1 MAYFYDFLASG
12 MEVFSM
18 CCVLGILREQYWDM
32 RKILGM
38 TVSLAAITTGLDAVE
53 IEANMGINIALIIAA
68 LKLLYRNEFWK
79 TAFDAISSSTLVV
92 VIEMF
97 TTYLLH
103 WIDPAF
109 VDHKFRM
116 LMYLFSLALFFCGW
130 ALLARRRRLFW
141 NYYQKYDGMIGIVCL
156 NFLFIQLA
164 ELYNWNETDTIDIS
178 ILVLVSITVFSNMT
192 LALKLIKNQQQK
204 EELENQKRLAELKES
219 FLQQMAAEQHEFAR
233 HLQTIQIMITDQNG
247 VTRQMISEYIDELI
261 NKRNATPHVGY
272 VGDGVLSGFLNQKQ
286 KEAETRNIR
295 FHVLVAKAVPEFPC
309 SQTELI
315 ELVGN
320 LLDNA
325 FEAVEQL
332 GGKHRKVLF
341 EIGRDEKTV
350 FLQTVN
356 DNPGNPIKA
365 NQMAARG
372 VSTKKGHL
380 RGYGLFNV
388 KSIAEQHGG
397 KLEIRQ
403 NEEIVMVKI
412 YFINSSGQSGSP

>member
-1 MAYFYDFLASG
+1 
-12 MEVFSM
+12 M
-18 CCVLGILREQYWDM
+18 CCILGILREQYWDM

-53 IEANMGINIALIIAA
+53 IEANIGINLALVIAA
-68 LKLLYRNEFWK
+68 LKLLYQNEFWK
-79 TAFDAISSSTLVV
+79 TAFDAISSSTLIV

-103 WIDPAF
+103 WIDPTF
-109 VDHKFRM
+109 GDHRIKM
-116 LMYLFSLALFFCGW
+116 LVYLFFFAAFFFGSALF
-130 ALLARRRRLFW
+130 ARRRRLLW
-141 NYYQKYDGMIGIVCL
+141 HYYQKYDGMIGIVCL

-178 ILVLVSITVFSNMT
+178 ILVLVSITVFSNMV

-204 EELENQKRLAELKES
+204 EELENQKKLAELKES
-219 FLQQMAAEQHEFAR
+219 FFQQMAAEQHEFAK
-233 HLQTIQIMITDQNG
+233 HLQTIQIMISECEG
-247 VTRQMISEYIDELI
+247 MSRQMVSEYIEELI
-261 NKRNATPHVGY
+261 HKRNAATHVGY
-272 VGDGVLSGFLNQKQ
+272 VGDGILSGFLNQKQ
-286 KEAETRNIR
+286 KDAETRDIR
-295 FHVLVAKAVPEFPC
+295 FHVLIAKPIPEFPC

-332 GGKHRKVLF
+332 AEKRRKVLF
-341 EIGRDEKTV
+341 EIGRNEKNI

-356 DNPGNPIKA
+356 DNPGNSIKA
-365 NQMAARG
+365 NQMVARG

-388 KSIAEQHGG
+388 KTIAEQHGG

-403 NEEIVMVKI
+403 NEDIIMVKI

>member
-1 MAYFYDFLASG
+1 
-12 MEVFSM
+12 M
-18 CCVLGILREQYWDM
+18 CCVLGILREQYWDL
-32 RKILGM
+32 RKILG
-38 TVSLAAITTGLDAVE
+38 TVISLAAATTGLDAVG
-53 IEANMGINIALIIAA
+53 IEANLGINIALVIAA
-68 LKLLYRNEFWK
+68 IKLLYKNEFWK
-79 TAFDAISSSTLVV
+79 TVSDAISGSTLVV

-109 VDHKFRM
+109 MDQWLKM
-116 LMYLFSLALFFCGW
+116 LVYLFCLAAFFCGLALF
-130 ALLARRRRLFW
+130 ARSRRAFW
-141 NYYQKYDGMIGIVCL
+141 TYYQKYYGMIGIVCL
-156 NFLFIQLA
+156 NFLFVQLA
-164 ELYNWNETDTIDIS
+164 ELYNWNETDTVDIS
-178 ILVLVSITVFSNMT
+178 ILVLVSITVFSNMV

-204 EELENQKRLAELKES
+204 EELENQKRMADLKES
-219 FLQQMAAEQHEFAR
+219 FLQQMAAEQHEFAK
-233 HLQTIQIMITDQNG
+233 HLQTVQIMISDREC
-247 VTRQMISEYIDELI
+247 VTRQVVSEYIEELI
-261 NKRNATPHVGY
+261 HKRNAPTHVGY

-286 KEAETRNIR
+286 KDAEKRKIR
-295 FHVLVAKAVPEFPC
+295 FHVLIAKTVSEFPC

-332 GGKHRKVLF
+332 EGKHRKVLF
-341 EIGRDEKTV
+341 EIGRNGKTI

-365 NQMAARG
+365 NQMVARG

-388 KSIAEQHGG
+388 KTIAEQHGG

-403 NEEIVMVKI
+403 NEDIVMVKI

>member
-1 MAYFYDFLASG
+1 MVYFYDFLASG
-12 MEVFSM
+12 LEVFSM

-38 TVSLAAITTGLDAVE
+38 AVSLAAITTGLDAVE

-68 LKLLYRNEFWK
+68 LKLLYHNELGK
-79 TAFDAISSSTLVV
+79 TAFDAISSSTLIV
-92 VIEMF
+92 VIEML

-109 VDHKFRM
+109 VDHRLKM
-116 LMYLFSLALFFCGW
+116 IVYLFSLAAFFCGA
-130 ALLARRRRLFW
+130 ALFARRRKLLW
-141 NYYQKYDGMIGIVCL
+141 SYYQKYYGMIGIVCL

-178 ILVLVSITVFSNMT
+178 ILVLVSITVLSNMV

-219 FLQQMAAEQHEFAR
+219 FLQQMAAEQHEFAK
-233 HLQTIQIMITDQNG
+233 HLQTIQIMISDHKDANQ
-247 VTRQMISEYIDELI
+247 QMANEYIEELLH
-261 NKRNATPHVGY
+261 KRNAATHVGY
-272 VGDGVLSGFLNQKQ
+272 VGDGVLSGFLSQKQ
-286 KEAETRNIR
+286 KEAETRDIQ
-295 FHVLVAKAVPEFPC
+295 FHVLIAKPIPKFPC
-309 SQTELI
+309 SQTEFI

-332 GGKHRKVLF
+332 SGKRRKILF
-341 EIGRDEKTV
+341 EIGRNEKTV

-388 KSIAEQHGG
+388 KTIAEQYGG

-403 NEEIVMVKI
+403 NEDIVMVKI

>member
-1 MAYFYDFLASG
+1 
-12 MEVFSM
+12 M
-18 CCVLGILREQYWDM
+18 CCVLGILRERYWDM

-38 TVSLAAITTGLDAVE
+38 AVSLAAITAGLDAAG
-53 IEANMGINIALIIAA
+53 IEANLGINIALVITA

-97 TTYLLH
+97 TTYLLY
-103 WIDPAF
+103 WIDPDIL
-109 VDHKFRM
+109 DHKAKM
-116 LMYLFSLALFFCGW
+116 LVYLLSLALFFCGIALWTRKKKRFW
-130 ALLARRRRLFW
+130 A
-141 NYYQKYDGMIGIVCL
+141 YYQKYHGMIGIVCL

-178 ILVLVSITVFSNMT
+178 ILVLVLITVGSNML
-192 LALKLIKNQQQK
+192 LALKLISTQQQK
-204 EELENQKRLAELKES
+204 EELENQKKLAELKEN
-219 FLQQMAAEQHEFAR
+219 FLQQMAAEQHEFSK
-233 HLQTIQIMITDQNG
+233 HLQMIQIMVSDCE
-247 VTRQMISEYIDELI
+247 VTERQQIAKKYIAELI
-261 NKRNATPHVGY
+261 DKRNTETHVGY
-272 VGDGVLSGFLNQKQ
+272 VGDGVLSGFLSQKQ
-286 KEAETRNIR
+286 QNAKTKGIQ
-295 FHVLVAKAVPEFPC
+295 FHVLITKPIPEFPC
-309 SQTELI
+309 GQTELI

-325 FEAVEQL
+325 FEAAEQL
-332 GGKHRKVLF
+332 DGKRRKVLF
-341 EIGRDEKTV
+341 EIGRNKNTI

-356 DNPGNPIKA
+356 DNPGNSIRA
-365 NQMAARG
+365 NQMAIIG

-388 KSIAEQHGG
+388 KTIAEKYGG

-403 NEEIVMVKI
+403 NEDIVMVKI